1 MAKKVLVGCSK
12 LCHIVL
18 LSELN
23 TTKLPE
29 SSMDADVTPSGKVV
43 MFVSVFCTDC
53 RTIFPSI
60 LELNLTSAGTGGLSV
75 GCPKY
80 CLLRNPGKKNSYSI
94 AISLLVETKGM

>member
-1 MAKKVLVGCSK
+1 
-12 LCHIVL
+12 
-18 LSELN
+18 
-23 TTKLPE
+23 
-29 SSMDADVTPSGKVV
+29 MDADVTPSGKVV

-60 LELNLTSAGTGGLSV
+60 LELNLTSAGTGGLFV

-94 AISLLVETKGM
+94 AISLLVKPKACRPEFDGCEELVVGVNKEPGFTIDCPC